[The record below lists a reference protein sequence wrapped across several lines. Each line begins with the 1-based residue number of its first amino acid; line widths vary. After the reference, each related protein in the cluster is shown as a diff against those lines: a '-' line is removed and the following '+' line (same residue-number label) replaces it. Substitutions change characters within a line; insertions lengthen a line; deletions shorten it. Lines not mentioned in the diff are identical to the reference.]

1 MSTAELISNWKHHIE
16 HGSGPIYLSI
26 IDALADS
33 IRRGLLHEGDRLP
46 PQRQLAAALG
56 TDLTTVTRAF
66 SEARRRGLIEA
77 TVGRGTFVKV
87 GATETRWRH
96 TGRAIVDLTMNL
108 PPIPEEPAL
117 GQLIQADMTY
127 LLRKQ
132 ELSGL
137 LSYRVTGGSTEE
149 RRLAA
154 RWMEPLLGQ
163 RNEDEVLVVPGAQA
177 AIAAVVSTLTTPGDT
192 IITDRFT
199 YPGIRSAA
207 AQFHLML
214 KGIDSDLEGM
224 VPDQLDQACRRHR
237 PQLIYCMPTIQNPS
251 TATMSPERREAILAI
266 ARAHQIP
273 ILEDDPYGLLLRD
286 GLPAM
291 ARLDPAHV
299 FYVSTLAKVLS
310 PGLRQAFLV
319 VPGVDMAHRMSSA
332 IRALSLT
339 NSGLMTSLVARWMQN
354 GSAASILAAIQTE
367 LRARQKIAR
376 DILGNGHCMH
386 PDGPHVWLRL
396 PDWWG
401 SVDFVSYAR
410 RQGLALVPSNVF
422 TVEGEPPQRARI
434 ALGSATSRE
443 SLAVSLRGVSDLL
456 RHKRSPGFDDI
467 V

>member
-1 MSTAELISNWKHHIE
+1 MSTTELMSGWKHHIE
-16 HGSGPIYLSI
+16 HSSGPIYLSL
-26 IDALADS
+26 IDALSDA
-33 IRRGLLHEGDRLP
+33 IRKGDLHEGDRLP
-46 PQRQLAAALG
+46 PQRQLAVALG
-56 TDLTTVTRAF
+56 TDLTTITRAF
-66 SEARRRGLIEA
+66 TEARRRGLIEA

-87 GATETRWRH
+87 GATETRWRN

-117 GQLIQADMTY
+117 GQLIQSDMAY
-127 LLRKQ
+127 LIRKQ
-132 ELSGL
+132 KLNAL
-137 LSYRVTGGSTEE
+137 LSYRVTGGSAEE
-149 RRLAA
+149 RQLAV
-154 RWMEPLLGQ
+154 RWMEPLIGS
-163 RNEDEVLVVPGAQA
+163 RNEDEVLIVPGAQA

-214 KGIDSDLEGM
+214 KGVDSDVEGM
-224 VPDQLDQACRRHR
+224 LPEQLDQACRRYR

-251 TATMSPERREAILAI
+251 TATMSLKRREEILAI
-266 ARAHQIP
+266 ARFHQIP
-273 ILEDDPYGLLLRD
+273 ILEDDPYGLLLQKA
-286 GLPAM
+286 LPAM
-291 ARLDPAHV
+291 ARLDPARV

-319 VPGVDMAHRMSSA
+319 APGVDMTRRMSSA
-332 IRALSLT
+332 TRALSLT
-339 NSGLMTSLVARWMQN
+339 NSGLMTSLVARWIQN
-354 GSAASILAAIQTE
+354 GSAATILGAIQME
-367 LRARQKIAR
+367 LRARQKIAL
-376 DILGNGHCMH
+376 DILGDGHCMH
-386 PDGPHVWLRL
+386 PDGLHVWLRL

-410 RQGLALVPSNVF
+410 RHGLALVPSNVF

-434 ALGSATSRE
+434 ALGSATNRE
-443 SLAVSLRGVSDLL
+443 SLAGSLQGVADLL